1 MYAIEVKDIS
11 KTFEYY
17 EKERGLIG
25 SFKNLVKKKTLYKR
39 AVNSVS
45 FTVNKGEIVGL
56 LGPNGAG
63 KTTTMKMLS
72 GILFPS
78 SGTATVLGYTP
89 WERKNEFRRQFS
101 IVMGQKSQL
110 WPDLPAQDSL
120 WLTKCIY
127 ELADDDYTQTS
138 NKLIDLLGVRE
149 QLKTQVRRLSLG
161 ERMKFELITCL
172 LHKPKMIFLDEPTIG
187 LDIVSQRVIREFLAE
202 YNRSH
207 DVTIV
212 ITSHNLADIENL
224 CDRVM
229 VINHG
234 DLVFDGSL
242 SRVKNILGGH
252 KQITLHFSAP
262 VQIES
267 LLQYGEV
274 RECEGY
280 TATLAVESGDIR
292 ETASK
297 MLTALPVVDFT
308 IEDTSLEEGLV
319 SIYESH

>member
-1 MYAIEVKDIS
+1 MKAIEVTRLC

-17 EKERGLIG
+17 EKERGLGG
-25 SFKNLVKKKTLYKR
+25 SFRNLFSKKKLYKE
-39 AVNSVS
+39 AVKEVS
-45 FTVNKGEIVGL
+45 FSVEQGEIVGL

-72 GILFPS
+72 GILRPTRGS
-78 SGTATVLGYTP
+78 ASVLGYTP

-120 WLTKCIY
+120 WLMKCIY
-127 ELADDDYTQTS
+127 ELSDADYQRTTGA
-138 NKLIDLLGVRE
+138 LIELLGVSG

-161 ERMKFELITCL
+161 ERMKFELIACL
-172 LHKPKMIFLDEPTIG
+172 LYNPKMIFLDEPTIG
-187 LDIVSQRVIREFLAE
+187 LDIISQRTIRDFLAE
-202 YNRSH
+202 YNKTH
-207 DVTIV
+207 GVTIV
-212 ITSHNLADIENL
+212 ITSHNVADIENL

-234 DLVFDGSL
+234 KLVFDGSL

-252 KQITLHFSAP
+252 KQITLHFSSEVA
-262 VQIES
+262 EDE
-267 LLQYGEV
+267 LAGYGEL
-274 RECEGY
+274 RSFDKI
-280 TATLAVESGDIR
+280 TATFAVDSDVLKD
-292 ETASK
+292 TAAR
-297 MLTALPVVDFT
+297 MLSCLPVADIT

-319 SIYESH
+319 SIYEN